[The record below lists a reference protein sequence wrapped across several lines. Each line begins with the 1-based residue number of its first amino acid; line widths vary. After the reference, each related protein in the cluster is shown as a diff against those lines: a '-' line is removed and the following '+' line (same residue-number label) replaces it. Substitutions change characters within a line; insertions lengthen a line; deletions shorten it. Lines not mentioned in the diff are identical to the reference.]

1 MSGSDKMEVDGGPPP
16 LVFDDEDAQGQ
27 DAKTPDSEEKKK
39 LQRLNGF
46 EQLPG
51 ARVAPLVPGVGAV
64 RSCAAAGTLCT
75 PEHFCTPSSQT
86 KEVRHTGTTPP
97 PLRGP

>member
-16 LVFDDEDAQGQ
+16 LVFDEREQ
-27 DAKTPDSEEKKK
+27 
-39 LQRLNGF
+39 QRLNGF

-51 ARVAPLVPGVGAV
+51 ARVAPLVPGVGAF

>member
-16 LVFDDEDAQGQ
+16 ALQQPEREQREQ
-27 DAKTPDSEEKKK
+27 
-39 LQRLNGF
+39 QRLNGF

-51 ARVAPLVPGVGAV
+51 ARVAPLVPGVGAF

-97 PLRGP
+97 PLRAP